1 MLGGDTLTDFALAL
15 LVGILVGTY
24 SSVFVAA
31 PLLVA
36 FERRSGSQPVT
47 APRPAVRKQVAKPVA
62 ATTTPRPPT
71 DRTGARARASA
82 PRPKQG
88 KQADRRSRGRRR

>member
-1 MLGGDTLTDFALAL
+1 VLGGETLADFALAL

-36 FERRSGSQPVT
+36 FEQRST
-47 APRPAVRKQVAKPVA
+47 AMSHS
-62 ATTTPRPPT
+62 
-71 DRTGARARASA
+71 GRAQHRA
-82 PRPKQG
+82 
-88 KQADRRSRGRRR
+88 GRQRL